1 MFGLSVFCF
10 RFVQLSFAA
19 LSATPVH
26 TGKNNT
32 GSGNGTATS
41 LVVTVTAPAAGNW
54 CTLVISSSLVRAVT
68 ITQTNVSW
76 TSYPVYNSTGAF
88 LGVLAYGRAFAS
100 AGTTVTIAIADGTA
114 FNAAAV
120 YAEWQQAGNI
130 ALDRRAGATGNSV
143 NAASGATATIDTA
156 AELMIGGFYSRGTFS
171 APTTIFT
178 APGQSGTATGGTV
191 SVVDQDNTI
200 TNASQADRVVA
211 MTVQLTT
218 STGTVNAVA
227 TTTPTNQW
235 GAQVMTF
242 EENAC
247 TPTPTSTPTST
258 ATATFTPT
266 ATATSTATATPSA
279 TINCPVVCPTAT
291 FTPTA
296 TATSTATPTNT
307 PTPTATGTAT
317 STPTPIINN
326 VIYGQ

>member
-1 MFGLSVFCF
+1 MKRILIIFGLAVFAF

-32 GSGNGTATS
+32 GSANNTATS

-54 CTLVISSSLVRAVT
+54 CTLVVSTNSLRAIT

-76 TSYPVYNSTGAF
+76 RAYPVYNSTGATIGW
-88 LGVLAYGRAFAS
+88 LGYGRAFAS
-100 AGTTVTIAIADGTA
+100 AGTTVTIAIIDASVL
-114 FNAAAV
+114 NAAAV

-171 APTTIFT
+171 APVTIFT

-200 TNASQADRVVA
+200 TNAASADRVVA

-218 STGTVNAVA
+218 GTGTVNAIA
-227 TTTPTNQW
+227 TVTPTNQW
-235 GAQVMTF
+235 AAQVMTF

-247 TPTPTSTPTST
+247 TPTPTPTPTSTPTSTATST
-258 ATATFTPT
+258 ATATFTATAT
-266 ATATSTATATPSA
+266 ATATSTFTPTPTPSA
-279 TINCPVVCPTAT
+279 T
-291 FTPTA
+291 F
-296 TATSTATPTNT
+296 T
-307 PTPTATGTAT
+307 PTPTATFG
-317 STPTPIINN
+317 PNN
-326 VIYGQ
+326 LIYGQ